1 MSFTKVYRFQ
11 NLPGYESVISKGNS
25 EMTYMGF
32 GRILLEAGQTL
43 EYTVTG
49 EEQAVVLQQ
58 GDFRVWV
65 EYDGQ
70 MVINGREG
78 TRGNV
83 YDDMPTALYLPPR
96 AKVKLTSKNGM
107 EARVYTAY
115 CDEGNAPYFCPPE
128 EIEEGE
134 PGEYIYKRKY
144 RFIFGQPGKHND
156 HITKLLIVG
165 ETVSVPGGWI
175 GFPAHRHDYERPGKE
190 VVLDEIFSF
199 QMTSE
204 GTGKGGV
211 LQHGYDLTDDNQK
224 LWDEVNVIEEN
235 NTAVA
240 LPVGY
245 HTTVA
250 LPGTVAYLLWGL
262 AGDTKK
268 YKVQFDER
276 YSWLEGCLY
285 STIQIATWKSVGVDP
300 VSVDWNELFVSLQ
313 QKLIDGEEG
322 AIANYKDY
330 SFYEVAKYFT
340 YTDHVMGTDM
350 IICTESWLNSLDE
363 ADRTL
368 VEEACK
374 AAYEYHRDHYISEDE
389 VLLEQLVKEN
399 GVEVI
404 ELDPAVKAELAEKM
418 SAASAAEI
426 VKVTGQE
433 LEDQFLKLVDA
444 AR

>member
-1 MSFTKVYRFQ
+1 MEQKRTGLSYVFTLAKEERGKLSLGMLLAVFSSALSFVPYLVVYQ
-11 NLPGYESVISKGNS
+11 
-25 EMTYMGF
+25 
-32 GRILLEAGQTL
+32 ILLLIIKQEVTLPAMLGWAGI
-43 EYTVTG
+43 G
-49 EEQAVVLQQ
+49 IAAAVLQAILTSFA
-58 GDFRVWV
+58 GICSHTAAFNTMHRIKVRVL
-65 EYDGQ
+65 EH
-70 MVINGREG
+70 
-78 TRGNV
+78 
-83 YDDMPTALYLPPR
+83 MPTAVYLPPK
-96 AKVKLTSKNGM
+96 AKVKFTSKNGC

-115 CDEGNAPYFCPPE
+115 CEEGNAPYFCPPE

-156 HITKLLIVG
+156 HITKYLIVG

-211 LQHGYDLTDDNQK
+211 LQHGYDLTDDNKK

-240 LPVGY
+240 LPSGY

-262 AGDTKK
+262 AGDEKK

-285 STIQIATWKSVGVDP
+285 
-300 VSVDWNELFVSLQ
+300 
-313 QKLIDGEEG
+313 
-322 AIANYKDY
+322 
-330 SFYEVAKYFT
+330 
-340 YTDHVMGTDM
+340 
-350 IICTESWLNSLDE
+350 
-363 ADRTL
+363 
-368 VEEACK
+368 
-374 AAYEYHRDHYISEDE
+374 
-389 VLLEQLVKEN
+389 
-399 GVEVI
+399 
-404 ELDPAVKAELAEKM
+404 
-418 SAASAAEI
+418 
-426 VKVTGQE
+426 
-433 LEDQFLKLVDA
+433 
-444 AR
+444 